1 MNLFQLFLR
10 KLEEEGLSKDDIRFL
25 NAQEILRRKIQ
36 STTINKFSK
45 NFGYNHGT
53 ISHMLNGKRAI
64 PLSLLKGDSNL
75 TNLKLLIK
83 NSNVAI
89 IIPTRLTKELA
100 YLVGF
105 LRDGTV
111 SEEKNNEYCCA
122 FYNNN
127 FELLKTVQ
135 HFVGQLFGL
144 KPKISKFG
152 DTYGVRIRSRTLF
165 LFFKLIFEAPQKQAT
180 WNTPLLIKLANNKIK
195 QWYVGGFFDAE
206 GGVPHFEKNIKRN
219 KKCLYVK
226 FVQNNKE
233 PLEFIKKYLESQGIK
248 TRSVYRERT
257 EWVLKVSNSSI
268 PKFAKFVITFHPQK
282 ADRLTVVSKLLS

>member
-1 MNLFQLFLR
+1 MNLFQLFLK
-10 KLEEEGLSKDDIRFL
+10 KLDEDGLSKDDIRFL

-36 STTINKFSK
+36 STTISKFSK
-45 NFGYNHGT
+45 SYGYNHGT
-53 ISHMLNGKRAI
+53 VSHMLNGKRAI
-64 PLSLLKGDSNL
+64 PLSLIGEHSNL
-75 TNLKLLIK
+75 ANLKLLIK
-83 NSNVAI
+83 NSNIATR
-89 IIPTRLTKELA
+89 IPSKLTKELA

-105 LRDGTV
+105 LRDGTI

-127 FELLKTVQ
+127 FELLKIVQ
-135 HFVGQLFGL
+135 YFVGQIFGI

-152 DTYGVRIRSRTLF
+152 DTYGVRIRSRTLY
-165 LFFKLIFEAPQKQAT
+165 LFFKLIFEVPRKQAA
-180 WNTPLLIKLANNKIK
+180 WNTPSLIKLADNEIK
-195 QWYVGGFFDAE
+195 RWYVGGFFDAE
-206 GGVPHFEKNIKRN
+206 GGVPHLEKDIKRN
-219 KKCLYVK
+219 RRCLYAK

-233 PLEFIKKYLESQGIK
+233 SLEFIKRYLENQGIR

-282 ADRLTVVSKLLS
+282 ADRLTVLSELLS